1 MIDTIASKLRL
12 SDLYAHI
19 RQVTPISDIYVGIL
33 LSSFFINILALALPI
48 FVLVVYG
55 RIIPHHAMST
65 LWLMVIGV
73 STDLFL
79 EAILKVCRSC
89 VSSWSDARYE
99 YFSLNKGVKQL
110 LHSNL
115 HDFEKSSPGVY
126 LEKLNAIYSLKN
138 FFGGQALLAIV
149 DIPFAIIYLLLI
161 AYLAGPLVLIPI
173 FMLILF
179 AWSVLVTSKT
189 MSDEI
194 EERYQVDDRRIN
206 YVISLLTGVH
216 TVKSMAIENPM
227 LRRYERLQEA
237 SSNSSYKVGL
247 TSSVASVI
255 SNSAMQIT
263 TALVVAIGAYWV
275 IMGHMSS
282 GGLAACILL
291 AGRALQPIGR
301 SIEVLTRLQSIKL
314 AESRLEEISNIP
326 QEKGVSLPAFPEMQ
340 GKIEVKGLGFRYHHN
355 MPWIFKDINL
365 TIPEKSIIAIEGSN
379 FSGKSTFLWLILN
392 LYSPSLGEVF
402 IDGHDISQYN
412 ANSLRESIAYLP
424 QRGVLFNGTLLE
436 NLTMFRPE
444 LEEKAKAIAEDWGI
458 ASDIRKLAFGYETR
472 IGKAV
477 SEAISPGLRELIAIA
492 RAFVQEKE
500 PKIILFDEATR
511 YLDVES
517 DMIMQKAL
525 KQYKGKCTIIII
537 SSRPSMLA
545 MADKNYAMADMAL
558 KEVN

>member
-1 MIDTIASKLRL
+1 MI
-12 SDLYAHI
+12 
-19 RQVTPISDIYVGIL
+19 
-33 LSSFFINILALALPI
+33 
-48 FVLVVYG
+48 
-55 RIIPHHAMST
+55 
-65 LWLMVIGV
+65 IGV
-73 STDLFL
+73 GTALIL
-79 EAILKVCRSC
+79 ETILKGCRSA

-99 YFSLNKGVKQL
+99 YFSLSKGVKQL
-110 LHSNL
+110 LYSNL
-115 HDFEKSSPGVY
+115 NDFEKSSPGVY

-138 FFGGQALLAIV
+138 FFGGQALLVIV
-149 DIPFAIIYLLLI
+149 DIPFAVLYLAVI

-173 FMLILF
+173 VMLILF
-179 AWSVLVTSKT
+179 AWSILVTSKT

-237 SSNSSYKVGL
+237 SSNSSYQVGL
-247 TSSVASVI
+247 SGSIASII

-275 IMGHMSS
+275 INGHMSS

-301 SIEVLTRLQSIKL
+301 AIEVLTRLQSIKL
-314 AESRLEEISNIP
+314 AENRLEELNKMP
-326 QEKGVSLPAFPEMQ
+326 QEKSISLPTFPHID
-340 GKIEVKGLGFRYHHN
+340 GKIEIKGLSFRYHTN

-365 TIPEKSIIAIEGSN
+365 SIPAKETIAIEGSN
-379 FSGKSTFLWLILN
+379 FSGKTTLLWMILN
-392 LYSPSLGEVF
+392 IYYPTQGHIL
-402 IDGHDISQYN
+402 IDGHDSADYN
-412 ANSLRESIAYLP
+412 ATSMREMIAYLP

-444 LEEKAKAIAEDWGI
+444 LADKAKAIAEEWGI

-500 PKIILFDEATR
+500 PRIILFDEATR

-517 DMIMQKAL
+517 DNILQKAL
-525 KQYKGKCTIIII
+525 KQYKGRSTMVII
-537 SSRPSMLA
+537 SSRPSMLS
-545 MADKNYAMADMAL
+545 MADRRYAMADMAL
-558 KEVN
+558 REVS